1 MKKNIK
7 IIFVIFIVS
16 FFFISNQNSSS
27 IIEKT
32 VSLSSIFTLEFET
45 NSWIIQSLDKDF
57 LLLVSKDISSDTVI
71 FHFKPKKTGQT
82 KLVFYN
88 LLKKGTRS
96 FNITISENLNFPAGF
111 STNYT
116 NQTETTVEPSYFD
129 IAFYLF
135 ANGMYD
141 DAITYFIKGKEL
153 DSESYARLGE
163 QRVCYYLGICYFN
176 KQQYPVASTYF
187 AISKSSDNKEIKYY
201 SYYYMA
207 KTQLALG
214 NNDLAKDNLL
224 FLIYQLNK
232 EDSLY
237 DNAYFLLSS
246 IYFDEKKYEYIIT
259 LLLSRYEI
267 FSKSIFLDYF
277 SYYLAIAYYAGRNDY
292 NNSYYYL
299 CKITSSDF
307 EFYKNAMDL
316 KKLIETNF
324 IDFH

>member
-1 MKKNIK
+1 
-7 IIFVIFIVS
+7 
-16 FFFISNQNSSS
+16 
-27 IIEKT
+27 
-32 VSLSSIFTLEFET
+32 
-45 NSWIIQSLDKDF
+45 
-57 LLLVSKDISSDTVI
+57 
-71 FHFKPKKTGQT
+71 
-82 KLVFYN
+82 
-88 LLKKGTRS
+88 
-96 FNITISENLNFPAGF
+96 
-111 STNYT
+111 
-116 NQTETTVEPSYFD
+116 
-129 IAFYLF
+129 
-135 ANGMYD
+135 
-141 DAITYFIKGKEL
+141 
-153 DSESYARLGE
+153 
-163 QRVCYYLGICYFN
+163 
-176 KQQYPVASTYF
+176 
-187 AISKSSDNKEIKYY
+187 
-201 SYYYMA
+201 MA